1 MRVREAYNTMER
13 DMNLRRWKSAAA
25 ALAVAA
31 TLLSGLASCGGGGG
45 DSGTAPPAPAAPSV
59 VRATEYGQV
68 EGAASADGKTMAW
81 LGVPFAKP
89 PVGTLRWQPPRAPD
103 AWTGVRPAK
112 DNPDA
117 CTQIGG
123 LFGPAPKGK
132 DYSAV
137 WETFYKPIG
146 SEDCLY
152 LNIWSPTKP
161 TTDEAKL
168 PVIVFIHGGSNVV
181 GAAFDPLY
189 LGDNLAKNTNAVVVT
204 VAYRLG
210 VFGWFAHPALN
221 TGDPQRDSGNFA
233 LLDLIQSLKFV
244 KNNIANFGGDPDNV
258 TIMGQ
263 SAGSTNVNALI
274 VSPLAAGL
282 FHKAISLSG
291 GVGGSSPT
299 AAVNK
304 ANAIINALLIK
315 DRLATDKASAD
326 AYRTGQSNE
335 WIRNYLMSKSGA
347 DLYNIQVDPTGGR
360 WGTGSRTFE
369 PGSTTATLWATVAP
383 IADGTVLPTN
393 ATTAI
398 RAGNFN
404 KVPQLVGN
412 TAEEGKL
419 FSAAFKIDDYTRV
432 KWMNGTYLG
441 TASGL
446 QLGDIV
452 DDTIISPLTV
462 DNYNTYAYNNANHVT
477 PAPSITTATFWA
489 LSNASN
495 TAYSPQVPIYAYDF
509 KWNKEPAP
517 WNDVYGAWHT
527 GDLPFL
533 FGNFTLNLQ
542 AFAWSDANKPGRLAL
557 SKLMQ
562 DSVAAFIRTGNPNN
576 ASLGVTWEQWSPSA
590 PRRLAFDATLDA
602 ASVAPE

>member
-1 MRVREAYNTMER
+1 MKRA
-13 DMNLRRWKSAAA
+13 
-25 ALAVAA
+25 AVALIA
-31 TLLSGLASCGGGGG
+31 SAILDLGLVGCGGS
-45 DSGTAPPAPAAPSV
+45 DSIDSTATASPVRSTEFGQIEGV
-59 VRATEYGQV
+59 VET
-68 EGAASADGKTMAW
+68 DGNTISW
-81 LGVPFAKP
+81 RGVPFAKP
-89 PVGTLRWQPPRAPD
+89 PVGTLRWQPPKAPD
-103 AWTGVRPAK
+103 AWTGIRSAK
-112 DNPDA
+112 DYADA
-117 CTQIGG
+117 CSQIGG
-123 LFGPAPKGK
+123 LFGPPPKGK

-137 WETFYKPIG
+137 WETFYKQIG

-152 LNIWSPTKP
+152 LNIWSPTAA
-161 TTDEAKL
+161 TDASKL
-168 PVIVFIHGGSNVV
+168 PVIVYIHGGSNVV
-181 GAAFDPLY
+181 GASFDPLL
-189 LGDNLAKNTNAVVVT
+189 LGGNLAKNANAVVVT

-210 VFGWFAHPALN
+210 LFGWFAHPAFN
-221 TGDPQRDSGNFA
+221 TGDPLRDSGDFA
-233 LLDLIQSLKFV
+233 VLDLIQSLKFV
-244 KNNIANFGGDPDNV
+244 KNNIASFGGDPGNV

-304 ANAIINALLIK
+304 ANAIINAMLIK

-326 AYRTGQSNE
+326 AYRTAQSDE
-335 WIRNYLMSKSGA
+335 WIRNYLMTKTAA
-347 DLYNIQVDPTGGR
+347 DLYGIQVDPTGGK

-369 PGSTTATLWATVAP
+369 PGSTTATLWGTVAP

-404 KVPQLVGN
+404 KVPQLIGN

-419 FSAAFKIDDYTRV
+419 FSSAFKIDDYTRV

-446 QLGDIV
+446 QLQDIV
-452 DDTIISPLTV
+452 DATIVSPLTV
-462 DNYNTYAYNNANHVT
+462 DNYIIYTYNNANRVT
-477 PAPSITTATFWA
+477 PAPSITTAAFWA

-495 TAYSPQVPIYAYDF
+495 TAYYPQVPLYAYDF

-517 WNDVYGAWHT
+517 WNDVYGAWHAE
-527 GDLPFL
+527 DLAFI
-533 FGNFTLNLQ
+533 FGNFTLNLE
-542 AFAWSDANKPGRLAL
+542 AFGWSDANKPGRVAL
-557 SKLMQ
+557 SNAMQ
-562 DSVAAFIRTGNPNN
+562 QSVAAFIRTGDPNN
-576 ASLGVTWEQWSPSA
+576 ASLGVTWDPWTPTA
-590 PRRLAFDATLDA
+590 PRRLVFDASLDQA
-602 ASVAPE
+602 TISEE

>member
-1 MRVREAYNTMER
+1 MKR
-13 DMNLRRWKSAAA
+13 AAF
-25 ALAVAA
+25 ALIA
-31 TLLSGLASCGGGGG
+31 TALLELGLAGCGGS
-45 DSGTAPPAPAAPSV
+45 DSSTTTTAPNP
-59 VRATEYGQV
+59 VRSTALGQV
-68 EGAASADGKTMAW
+68 QGVVASDGATVSWRGI
-81 LGVPFAKP
+81 PFAKP
-89 PVGTLRWQPPRAPD
+89 PVGTLRWQPPQAPD
-103 AWTGVRPAK
+103 AWTGVRSAT
-112 DNPDA
+112 DYADA
-117 CTQIGG
+117 CSQIGG

-137 WETFYKPIG
+137 WETFYRQIG

-152 LNIWSPTKP
+152 LNIWSPAAAADAT
-161 TTDEAKL
+161 AKL

-189 LGDNLAKNTNAVVVT
+189 VGDNLAKGANAVVVT
-204 VAYRLG
+204 LAYRLG
-210 VFGWFAHPALN
+210 VFGWFAHPSFN

-233 LLDLIQSLKFV
+233 LLDLIQGLKFV
-244 KNNIANFGGDPDNV
+244 QANIANFGGDPGNV

-291 GVGGSSPT
+291 GVGGSSMT

-304 ANAIINALLIK
+304 ANSIIDALLIK
-315 DRLATDKASAD
+315 DRFATDRPSAD
-326 AYRTGQSNE
+326 AYRTAQSDE
-335 WIRNYLMSKSGA
+335 WIRNYLMTKTAA
-347 DLYNIQVDPTGGR
+347 DLYGIQVDPAGGK

-383 IADGTVLPTN
+383 ILDGTVQPAN

-398 RAGNFN
+398 KNGTFN
-404 KVPQLVGN
+404 KVPQIVGN

-419 FSAAFKIDDYTRV
+419 FSSAFKIDDYTRV

-452 DDTIISPLTV
+452 DGTIVSPLTV
-462 DNYNTYAYNNANHVT
+462 DNYNTYTYNNANHVV
-477 PAPSITTATFWA
+477 PAPSITTALFWA

-495 TAYSPQVPIYAYDF
+495 TAYYGQVPLFAYDF

-527 GDLPFL
+527 EDLPFI
-533 FGNFTLNLQ
+533 FGNFGLTLE
-542 AFAWSDANKPGRLAL
+542 AFAWNDANKGGRMAL
-557 SKLMQ
+557 SSVMQ
-562 DSVAAFIRTGNPNN
+562 QSVAAFIRTGDPNN
-576 ASLGVTWEQWSPSA
+576 ASLGITWDPWSPTA
-590 PRRLAFDATLDA
+590 PRRLVFDATLDQA
-602 ASVAPE
+602 TISEE

>member
-1 MRVREAYNTMER
+1 
-13 DMNLRRWKSAAA
+13 MNICRWKPAAF
-25 ALAVAA
+25 AL
-31 TLLSGLASCGGGGG
+31 LASAVLGLGLNGCGGSDD
-45 DSGTAPPAPAAPSV
+45 DSRGSGNGAPGTSANADP
-59 VRATEYGQV
+59 VRSTEFGKV
-68 EGAASADGKTMAW
+68 EGVASADGKTIAW

-89 PVGTLRWQPPRAPD
+89 PVGTLRWRPPQAPD
-103 AWTGVRPAK
+103 AWTGIRAAK
-112 DNPDA
+112 DYPDA

-137 WETFYKPIG
+137 WETFYQPIG

-152 LNIWSPTKP
+152 LNIWSPTSP
-161 TTDEAKL
+161 TTGESKL

-189 LGDNLAKNTNAVVVT
+189 LGDNLARSANAVVVT

-210 VFGWFAHPALN
+210 VLGWFAHPAFN
-221 TGDPQRDSGNFA
+221 TGDAVRDSGNFA

-244 KNNIANFGGDPDNV
+244 KNNIANFGGDPGNV

-274 VSPLAAGL
+274 VSPMAAGL

-304 ANAIINALLIK
+304 ANAIIDALLIK

-326 AYRTGQSNE
+326 AYRTAQSDE
-335 WIRNYLMSKSGA
+335 WIRNYLMSKSGP
-347 DLYNIQVDPTGGR
+347 DLYAIQVDPTGGK

-383 IADGTVLPTN
+383 ILDGTVMPAN
-393 ATTAI
+393 AITAI
-398 RAGNFN
+398 QAGNFN

-412 TAEEGKL
+412 TSEEGKL
-419 FSAAFKIDDYTRV
+419 FSTAFKIDDYTRV
-432 KWMNGTYLG
+432 KWMTGTYLG

-446 QLGDIV
+446 QLGDVI

-462 DNYNTYAYNNANHVT
+462 DNYNIYAYNNANHVV

-489 LSNASN
+489 LSNGSN
-495 TAYSPQVPIYAYDF
+495 TLYYPQVPLYAYDF
-509 KWNKEPAP
+509 KWNQEPAP

-527 GDLPFL
+527 GDLAFI
-533 FGNFTLNLQ
+533 FGNFTLNLE
-542 AFAWSDANKPGRLAL
+542 AFGWSDANEPGRLAL
-557 SKLMQ
+557 SSVMQ
-562 DSVAAFIRTGNPNN
+562 KSVAAFIRTGDPNN
-576 ASLGVTWEQWSPSA
+576 SSLGATWEQWTPTN
-590 PRRLAFDATLDA
+590 PHRMAFDASLDQA
-602 ASVAPE
+602 IVSEE